1 MAGDFYSRVREP
13 DFRAAAGCRRQAPAL
28 PGRSATWAA
37 RRAQV
42 MAEVMAKSKA
52 ARAAQREQRAEDL
65 DATDKV
71 DADFAALLAGG
82 GLAGLVPPRPHALL
96 REPELLGARQ
106 ADCGCL
112 GLARERPHTRPAPV
126 LL

>member
-1 MAGDFYSRVREP
+1 
-13 DFRAAAGCRRQAPAL
+13 
-28 PGRSATWAA
+28 
-37 RRAQV
+37 
-42 MAEVMAKSKA
+42 MAKSKA

-96 REPELLGARQ
+96 REPESSGARQ
-106 ADCGCL
+106 ADCHCVS
-112 GLARERPHTRPAPV
+112 LA
-126 LL
+126 